1 MPCQPWL
8 LYPVRLDFLL
18 GWSDE
23 SVSKPRKKWGGNLGE
38 LMTWYQ
44 LCWCHG
50 VVGCEHSRV
59 KVPRD
64 GLSQRGGGNETSHQI
79 ANGRGAE

>member
-1 MPCQPWL
+1 M
-8 LYPVRLDFLL
+8 VRHTRD
-18 GWSDE
+18 G
-23 SVSKPRKKWGGNLGE
+23 KKRGENLGG

-50 VVGCEHSRV
+50 VVGCEHSRG

-64 GLSQRGGGNETSHQI
+64 RLSREVEVTKQLIRLPM
-79 ANGRGAE
+79 AEELNDVSVDPRH